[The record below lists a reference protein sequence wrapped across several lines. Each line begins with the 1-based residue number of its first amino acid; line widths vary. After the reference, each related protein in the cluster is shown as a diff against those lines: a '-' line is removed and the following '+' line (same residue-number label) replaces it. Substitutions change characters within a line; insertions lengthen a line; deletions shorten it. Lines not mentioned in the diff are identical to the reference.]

1 MACLPRC
8 PLHPPIPTQPPHT
21 SLPSGHVRLTHA
33 LSRRVAQ
40 VKKGRAAY
48 AKTLTET
55 EKESMKLMDTV
66 RGLDVWTEMRLQYEI
81 RRGKDGDLAF
91 IKARH
96 GPRDPG

>member
-1 MACLPRC
+1 MPPPLP
-8 PLHPPIPTQPPHT
+8 LTPPNPNPTPTHVTRP
-21 SLPSGHVRLTHA
+21 VRLTHA

-96 GPRDPG
+96 GPRAPG